1 MALGILFPLL
11 NGMLFEQLTLMVLRQ
26 LDSTVPFV
34 LRTLIGTIVSPI
46 IQLWKQTDRV
56 NDLPKITQ
64 LESGST

>member
-1 MALGILFPLL
+1 MP
-11 NGMLFEQLTLMVLRQ
+11 FEQLTLMVLRQ

-34 LRTLIGTIVSPI
+34 LTLIGTIVSPI

-64 LESGST
+64 LESGSILEILSDSRT